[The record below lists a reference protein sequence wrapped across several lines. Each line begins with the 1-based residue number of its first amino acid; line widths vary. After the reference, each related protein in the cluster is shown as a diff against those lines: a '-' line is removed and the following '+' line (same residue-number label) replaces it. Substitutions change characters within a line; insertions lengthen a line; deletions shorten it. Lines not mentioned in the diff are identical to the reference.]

1 MTDVKKLI
9 IQIRAPRHDFPGQVE
24 EGFYRVDDNSV
35 TLCDKDGKA
44 VGEKRT
50 VPTGGDPKGL
60 ACSMLRTRARSRQG
74 SRPGGF
80 NRKLD
85 YGRSGVC

>member
-1 MTDVKKLI
+1 MTTVHKLI
-9 IQIRAPRHDFPGQVE
+9 IQIKAPRHDFPGQIE
-24 EGFYRVDDNSV
+24 EGFYRVMDGSV
-35 TLCDKDGKA
+35 TLCDAAGKP

-60 ACSMLRTRARSRQG
+60 ACAMLRARARSRQG

-80 NRKLD
+80 DRRLSYPK
-85 YGRSGVC
+85 SGVC